1 MVQPHTM
8 ELYFQTN
15 TRFGAF
21 LNTIYDTSDEI
32 LESLDYYNRII
43 SYTGSSAE
51 LRQEFEDVLELLYEL
66 GVEDRG
72 INHIVDGA
80 FSTVQMLELESM
92 ALLSIQDLL
101 YTQQQLDTIQV
112 DIMGRLQDTLQ
123 RGVLNR
129 TITLPPMDFITPD
142 LTWFDIMSG
151 LVFMS

>member
-1 MVQPHTM
+1 M
-8 ELYFQTN
+8 
-15 TRFGAF
+15 
-21 LNTIYDTSDEI
+21 YDTSDEI

-43 SYTGSSAE
+43 SYTGSSDE

-80 FSTVQMLELESM
+80 FSTDQMLELESM

-101 YTQQQLDTIQV
+101 HTQQQLDTIQV
-112 DIMGRLQDTLQ
+112 DIIGRMQDTLQ
-123 RGVLNR
+123 RGVLNQ
-129 TITLPPMDFITPD
+129 TITLPPMDFFTPD